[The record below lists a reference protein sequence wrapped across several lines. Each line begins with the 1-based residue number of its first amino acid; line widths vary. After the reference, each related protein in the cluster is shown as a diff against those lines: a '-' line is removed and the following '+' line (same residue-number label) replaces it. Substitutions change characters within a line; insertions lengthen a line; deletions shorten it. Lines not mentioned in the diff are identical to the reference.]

1 MTIRHLAAS
10 RRKIGKPSPE
20 AVGLARQLRH
30 VLSMKLGKPVK
41 VMLYGSQA
49 RGAATE
55 ESDIDILVILPNL
68 EKYTLDITFETA
80 WELGF
85 KAGKVLS
92 IVPVTGEEMIMLSAS
107 PFFQA
112 VKSEGISV

>member
-1 MTIRHLAAS
+1 MTIVKSVAS
-10 RRKIGKPSPE
+10 RRKIGKPDPV
-20 AVGLARQLRH
+20 ALGLARQLRR
-30 VLSMKLGKPVK
+30 VLSMKLEKPVK

-49 RGAATE
+49 RGTATE

-68 EKYTLDITFETA
+68 EKYTLDIALEAA
-80 WELGF
+80 WEVGF
-85 KAGKVLS
+85 EAGKVIS
-92 IVPVTGEEMIMLSAS
+92 IVPATGEEMRMLSAS